1 MQPKKI
7 LIVDDDK
14 MLTTLIK
21 MFLDELGF
29 ETIGICSEANKA
41 IERCREI
48 LPDVILMDIH
58 LQGEIDGIKA
68 VDLIKSEIDV
78 PVVYITSD
86 TEEATVNKA
95 INTNPYGYL
104 VKPIIKSTL
113 GITLEL
119 AYFKHRHELELEL
132 RERPYRQLV
141 DDTEDTIVV
150 LINDGIEY
158 INYAGLKLLGT
169 INIED
174 LLQKSFLQFIR
185 EDKRDA
191 FRNKILYALKS
202 NSKIDYVELN
212 LTSLNN
218 QEYFVGIVGSVITFR
233 RQKALQ
239 LVITNKTEEISA
251 QHQLT
256 EQDNIINNIHDGVI
270 SMSLNGKIKTWNLG
284 AEKIFGIPRHIII
297 GEHISKIYPERD
309 EIYLQENFL
318 EIPLEKEH
326 HIIEIDFIHPVTQKK
341 IYTQLSLSVLK
352 NIANEITGIVCYCT
366 DITDKKI
373 YEDQI
378 KTAANN
384 LKAIFNGSTEAILL
398 IDKNHSILDYNKLAS
413 TYSKDLFNT
422 TLSTGDNVLTAL
434 NFLDKAEFTA
444 LFQNTLDGIT
454 HYLERQFQ
462 FIEYKKYLKITI
474 YPIVDENEEEIDR
487 FCISF
492 LDISDRKRIEKDLE
506 DSRSELKPLFDSS
519 IQRFYLIDLN
529 YKIIAFNRAA
539 KDIIQKEFKYS
550 LKKGDNVL
558 DFLPNGSS
566 VELFKQKLERA
577 KQGDHTVFK
586 ERASYDAVSY
596 WNEVHLDPIANYKG
610 EIYRVLLWTLDIT
623 ERENNLIALK
633 QSEERY
639 FLVAQ
644 AGNDGMWDWNLT
656 NDELYLSPRWKAI
669 LGYVDYEIINRRDA
683 RDKLIHPEDVAL
695 TKQKMQN
702 YLDGKIDGYSHEYR
716 LKHKN
721 GEYRWVFERA
731 LALKDENGAPHRIA
745 GSISDITERKKYETQ
760 ISEMNKALLE
770 ERSMFIKGNVL
781 VIRVD
786 ATNPDNVLYVSE
798 NVFHMLGYTV
808 EDLLN
813 KKVELS
819 ALIYPE
825 DYEQHMKE
833 RTEALRKQ
841 VTHFEFSNY
850 RLLSKDGKTIWVK
863 DFTYVIRNEHKEAV
877 HLLGYMVDITKEKL
891 AEQKFDESQQ
901 KYFAIFSEA
910 NDAILVIDAE
920 SDRIVDINNKAIEL
934 FGYTKNEFLGF
945 NLLALSPEVQPNGV
959 SSKEIRKEKIEEAGK
974 KGSSTFYWQQ
984 RKRDGSLFHTEVSL
998 TVLSLGNK
1006 RYRHAIIRDISERMK
1021 IEKSL
1026 RESEQKNNALI
1037 KAIPDIIF
1045 ILDKNGTYLDFKAD
1059 YYAKFKPNKSIIGLN
1074 HRHYFEGEKLNEILS
1089 KIKQTIETSEVQT
1102 VEYQLDSPIGIRWF
1116 EARISPLNE
1125 NEVLSLVRDVTER
1138 YENIEAKV
1146 NE

>member
-29 ETIGICSEANKA
+29 ETIGIFTEATKA

-58 LQGEIDGIKA
+58 LQGGIDGIRA
-68 VDLIKSEIDV
+68 VDLIRSEIDV

-119 AYFKHRHELELEL
+119 AYFKHRHEHELEL

-141 DDTEDTIVV
+141 DDTEDTIIV

-174 LLQKSFLQFIR
+174 LLQKSFLMFVR

-191 FRNKILYALKS
+191 MRNKVQYALKS
-202 NSKIDYVELN
+202 NTKIDLIELT
-212 LTSLNN
+212 LTSLNK

-239 LVITNKTEEISA
+239 LVITNKTEEVHA
-251 QHQLT
+251 QGLLT

-270 SMSLNGKIKTWNLG
+270 SISLNGKIKSWNLG
-284 AEKIFGIPRHIII
+284 AEKIFGIPKHIIL
-297 GEHISKIYPERD
+297 GEHISKIYPDKD
-309 EIYLQENFL
+309 EVYLQENFL
-318 EIPLEKEH
+318 EIPLDKEH
-326 HIIEIDFIHPVTQKK
+326 HVIDTEFIHPITRKK
-341 IYTQLSLSVLK
+341 IYIQASLSVLK
-352 NIANEITGIVCYCT
+352 NLANEITGIVCYCT
-366 DITDKKI
+366 DITAKKI
-373 YEDQI
+373 YEDTI
-378 KTAANN
+378 KTSANN

-398 IDKNHSILDYNKLAS
+398 IDKNHCILDYNKLAS
-413 TYSKDLFNT
+413 TYSKDIFNT
-422 TLSTGDNVLTAL
+422 SLSTGDNVLSAL
-434 NFLDKAEFTA
+434 SFLDKTEFSA
-444 LFQNTLDGIT
+444 LFQNTLDGVT

-462 FIEYKKYLKITI
+462 FPEYKKYLKVTI
-474 YPIVDENEEEIDR
+474 YPIIDENEGEIDR

-506 DSRSELKPLFDSS
+506 DSRAELKPLFDSS

-550 LKKGDNVL
+550 LKKGDSVL
-558 DFLPNGSS
+558 DFLPNGSG
-566 VELFKQKLERA
+566 VEHFKQKLERA
-577 KQGDHTVFK
+577 KQGDHVVFK
-586 ERASYDAVSY
+586 ELARYDTVEY

-623 ERENNLIALK
+623 ERENNMIALK

-644 AGNDGMWDWNLT
+644 AGNDGLWDWNLQ

-669 LGYVDYEIINRRDA
+669 LGYTDHEIINRRDA
-683 RDKLIHPEDVAL
+683 RDKLIHPEDVAK
-695 TKQKMQN
+695 TKQKMQD

-716 LKHKN
+716 LKHKS

-731 LALKDENGAPHRIA
+731 LALKNENGSPHRIA
-745 GSISDITERKKYETQ
+745 GSISDITERKKYENQ
-760 ISEMNKALLE
+760 IQEMNKALLE

-781 VIRVD
+781 VVRVD

-798 NVFHMLGYTV
+798 NVFNMLGYTV
-808 EDLLN
+808 DDLLG
-813 KKVELS
+813 KKADLTS
-819 ALIYPE
+819 LIHPD
-825 DYEQHMKE
+825 DYDQHMKE

-841 VTHFEFSNY
+841 ATHVEFSNY
-850 RLLSKDGKTIWVK
+850 RLRSKDNKIVWVK
-863 DFTYVIRNEHKEAV
+863 DFTYIIRNESKDAV
-877 HLLGYMVDITKEKL
+877 QLLGYMVDITKEKQ
-891 AEQKFDESQQ
+891 AEQKFGESQQ

-910 NDAILVIDAE
+910 NDAILVVDAE
-920 SDRIVDINNKAIEL
+920 TDKIVDVNNKSIEL
-934 FGYTKNEFLGF
+934 FGYTKSEFLGF
-945 NLLALSPEVQPNGV
+945 NLLALSPEVQPNGIP
-959 SSKEIRKEKIEEAGK
+959 SKEMRLEKIEEAGK

-984 RKRDGSLFHTEVSL
+984 KKRDGALFDAELSL
-998 TVLSLGNK
+998 TVLTLGNK
-1006 RYRHAIIRDISERMK
+1006 RFRHAIVRDITERVK

-1059 YYAKFKPNKSIIGLN
+1059 YYAKFQPTKSIIGMN
-1074 HRHYFEGEKLNEILS
+1074 HRHYFEGEKLDEILS
-1089 KIKQTIETSEVQT
+1089 KIKKAIETSEVQT
-1102 VEYQLDSPIGIRWF
+1102 IEYQLDSPIGVRWF

-1138 YENIEAKV
+1138 YEKIEIKV
-1146 NE
+1146 N